1 MDFSIFSTP
10 PRKKR
15 SVPRSAATSSSEPMT
30 TIAAMPDLQGQDSGP
45 IPMEMLQT
53 WGVECGVPPEVISKD
68 ALTNTGNED
77 DA

>member
-1 MDFSIFSTP
+1 
-10 PRKKR
+10 
-15 SVPRSAATSSSEPMT
+15 MT
-30 TIAAMPDLQGQDSGP
+30 TIAAMPDLQGQDPGP